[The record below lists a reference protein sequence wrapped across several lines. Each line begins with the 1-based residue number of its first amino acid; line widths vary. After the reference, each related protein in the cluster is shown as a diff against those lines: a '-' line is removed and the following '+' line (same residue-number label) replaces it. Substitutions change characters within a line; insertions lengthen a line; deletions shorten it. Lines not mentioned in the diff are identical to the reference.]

1 MIKLWTKEA
10 IKCYLRKQNCQGC
23 FFEDFFSADD
33 LKCEMCNTVK
43 YLLKEIGKPTQK
55 QIKNIE
61 YDEVEEKRILKE
73 SKPFRKQLKYI
84 AKRADAERS
93 NNLKLFV
100 EKQLKKKCY

>member
-10 IKCYLRKQNCQGC
+10 IKCYLRNQKCQGC
-23 FFEDFFSADD
+23 FFEDFFSSDD

-55 QIKNIE
+55 QIKSIE